1 MAGRE
6 GHDIVNVQ
14 VQQVNCMR
22 KIKWWLKIT
31 KKVKVTKR
39 VNMVTSEK
47 GKIKCAAKESESGQ
61 DDKDDVYHL
70 SADNESHVADKQVVL
85 SAYFR
90 DKGFLFRSWKS
101 AYYMNRI

>member
-14 VQQVNCMR
+14 IQQVDCMR

-47 GKIKCAAKESESGQ
+47 GKIK
-61 DDKDDVYHL
+61 
-70 SADNESHVADKQVVL
+70 
-85 SAYFR
+85 
-90 DKGFLFRSWKS
+90 
-101 AYYMNRI
+101 